1 MFDLNIPRICKHF
14 KGRYYGVIGVSKPF
28 LDLEEL
34 PVNELHDVKTMKV
47 HHTETGEVITIY
59 LDPNNEKL
67 AYHDKKYEEGRL
79 MIYKSLYMDNNCKA
93 EAFARPKDM
102 FFSKVDKVKYPNVK
116 QKYRMKFLHYIEDDD
131 VTEL

>member
-1 MFDLNIPRICKHF
+1 MFDLGIPRICKHF
-14 KGRYYGVIGVSKPF
+14 KGRYYGVIGVSKPLYF
-28 LDLEEL
+28 DKEPNEEE
-34 PVNELHDVKTMKV
+34 VTMKTMKV

-59 LDPNNEKL
+59 LDPYNEKL

-79 MIYKSLYMDNNCKA
+79 VIYKSLYMDNNCKA

-131 VTEL
+131 ITEL

>member
-1 MFDLNIPRICKHF
+1 MFDLGIPRICKHF
-14 KGRYYGVIGVSKPF
+14 KGRYYGVIGVSKPLYF
-28 LDLEEL
+28 DKEPNEEE
-34 PVNELHDVKTMKV
+34 VTMKTMKV

-79 MIYKSLYMDNNCKA
+79 IIYKSLYMDNNCKA

-116 QKYRMKFLHYIEDDD
+116 QKYRMKFLRYIEDDN

>member
-1 MFDLNIPRICKHF
+1 MFDKNIPRICKHF
-14 KGRYYGVIGVSKPF
+14 KGRYYALIGASKP
-28 LDLEEL
+28 LDFEEFHVDDAL
-34 PVNELHDVKTMKV
+34 KTMKV

-59 LDPNNEKL
+59 LDPHNERL

-102 FFSKVDKVKYPNVK
+102 FFSKTDKVKYPNVK
-116 QKYRMKFLHYIEDDD
+116 QKYRMKFLHYVEDDD

>member
-14 KGRYYGVIGVSKPF
+14 KGRYYGVIGVSKP
-28 LDLEEL
+28 LDLS
-34 PVNELHDVKTMKV
+34 VNEVPEKTMKV

-116 QKYRMKFLHYIEDDD
+116 QKYRMKFLHYVEDDD